1 MEEIVEKDRGEGEVE
16 GEVEGEIEGEGE
28 VEEEERGVK
37 VVTGK
42 KGVGEEG
49 RIEGK
54 VMVEETGS
62 FGAGPS

>member
-1 MEEIVEKDRGEGEVE
+1 MEEIVEKDRGAGEVDGEVE
-16 GEVEGEIEGEGE
+16 GEGE
-28 VEEEERGVK
+28 VDEEERGVK

-42 KGVGEEG
+42 KGVDEEG

-54 VMVEETGS
+54 VRVEETGL

>member
-16 GEVEGEIEGEGE
+16 GEVEGEGE

-42 KGVGEEG
+42 KGVDEEG

-54 VMVEETGS
+54 VRVEETGS

>member
-1 MEEIVEKDRGEGEVE
+1 MTGKKGVGEEGRIEGEV
-16 GEVEGEIEGEGE
+16 
-28 VEEEERGVK
+28 EERGVK
-37 VVTGK
+37 VVMGK